1 MKIGKFGLRKSKYAG
16 LLLALLMVLSVAGC
30 AKGSMGDEQVQDD
43 SLQKVLDKKELVIGL
58 DENYPPMGFV
68 DESGEIV
75 GFDIDVA
82 EVVCE
87 KLGISLVKHPIDWDN
102 KEEDL
107 NSGEID
113 CIWNGMSA
121 TPERAQV
128 MTLSKP
134 YLKNTLIFVV
144 GKDSKVKGMSDLKGK
159 TIGVQSGS
167 SVVEALESSNIYNDI
182 SILEHNDNK
191 ELMEELD
198 NGGIDAILIDSIAA
212 YYFIFSTDNTYY
224 VLSDSISEEECA
236 IGFRKGDQSLCD
248 AIWEIISQMK
258 DDGSL
263 GEISKKWF
271 GTDITIVR

>member
-1 MKIGKFGLRKSKYAG
+1 MKIGEFGLRKSKYAG
-16 LLLALLMVLSVAGC
+16 LLLALLLLLSVAGC
-30 AKGSMGDEQVQDD
+30 AKDSMGNEQVKDD

-87 KLGISLVKHPIDWDN
+87 KLGIALVKHPIDWDN

-144 GKDSKVKGMSDLKGK
+144 GKDSKVKGMNDLKGK

-167 SVVEALESSNIYNDI
+167 SVVEALEASSIYNDI
-182 SILEHNDNK
+182 SVLEHNDNK
-191 ELMEELD
+191 ALMEELD

-236 IGFRKGDQSLCD
+236 IGFRKGDHSLCD
-248 AIWEIISQMK
+248 AIWEIISGMK
-258 DDGSL
+258 EDGSL
-263 GEISKKWF
+263 GEISKRWF